1 MEIRLNIII
10 IIVKLM
16 TLRGVILEDD
26 RIDTLQELPDMQD
39 KQEIFKKISSEN

>member
-39 KQEIFKKISSEN
+39 KQEIFRKISSEN

>member
-26 RIDTLQELPDMQD
+26 RIDTLQELPDMQH
-39 KQEIFKKISSEN
+39 KQEIF

>member
-39 KQEIFKKISSEN
+39 KQETFKKITSEN